1 MNGKVL
7 HPEEEPTI
15 MALPLVMHLDGL
27 CRRSELSSLPNTD
40 QLISIDLPVGQGFKA
55 KNLDRD
61 VRTIQTALNKIK
73 GSQGGPK
80 IPLVVD
86 GKCGNKTNKAIWDFQ
101 FHHFKIKGADGVIE
115 PGKQTI
121 QRINQLLFS
130 NLPVDP
136 SVNLEIR
143 AKVLQHLSIVARATH
158 AAQTSLLLA
167 TSPTGAIDL
176 GQSRANDRVDRH
188 FGLNTLSPAARSREV
203 GNILGVFKMYSAVLL
218 MPGSLGAG
226 AFEAD
231 PTGDPRVAFTF
242 GNGFFLTG
250 QTDPAR
256 NIPLDRIFLGRRAFF
271 AINDPEF
278 CSFIM
283 LHEMAHFVG
292 FPGGEVIGDNGRGWF
307 TDQEIGRLSANQRL
321 RNADSYAGF
330 ADECRTGSSA
340 KPRYVKAST
349 GPR

>member
-1 MNGKVL
+1 
-7 HPEEEPTI
+7 

-27 CRRSELSSLPNTD
+27 CRLSELSSLPNTD
-40 QLISIDLPVGQGFKA
+40 QVISIDLPVGQGFKA
-55 KNLDRD
+55 KNLDKD

-73 GSQGGPK
+73 LAQGGPK

-86 GKCGNKTNKAIWDFQ
+86 GKCGTKTNKAIWDFQ

-130 NLPVDP
+130 NLAVDP

-143 AKVLQHLSIVARATH
+143 AKVLQHLNLVARATH
-158 AAQTSLLLA
+158 AAQTNLL
-167 TSPTGAIDL
+167 
-176 GQSRANDRVDRH
+176 
-188 FGLNTLSPAARSREV
+188 
-203 GNILGVFKMYSAVLL
+203 
-218 MPGSLGAG
+218 
-226 AFEAD
+226 FEAD

-242 GNGFFLTG
+242 GSGFFLTG
-250 QTDPAR
+250 QKDPAR

-307 TDQEIGRLSANQRL
+307 TDPEIGGLSAKQRL